1 MTRWLDDDE
10 MAFWRA
16 FTVASGRLTTAID
29 ADLRAESGLTLDDY
43 EVLVHLSEAPE
54 RRVRMSELADRVVQS
69 RSRLTQRI
77 DRMVARGLVERQQCP
92 DDRRGTFAALTD
104 DGFAVLEAAAPAHVE
119 SVRRH
124 LLDHLAP
131 TQIRAGA
138 DLFGTV
144 LDMRARRGQAPSGIQ
159 VEGVTP
165 AAPEGA

>member
-16 FTVASGRLTTAID
+16 YTVASGRLNAAID

-54 RRVRMSELADRVVQS
+54 RRVRMSELAEHVVQS

-77 DRMVARGLVERQQCP
+77 DRMVERGLVARQQCP
-92 DDRRGTFAALTD
+92 DDRRGTFAVLTD
-104 DGFAVLEAAAPAHVE
+104 EGFATLEAAAPGHVE

-131 TQIRAGA
+131 TQVHAGA
-138 DLFGTV
+138 DLFRSL
-144 LDMRARRGQAPSGIQ
+144 LD
-159 VEGVTP
+159 
-165 AAPEGA
+165 

>member
-16 FTVASGRLTTAID
+16 YTVAAGRLNAAID

-43 EVLVHLSEAPE
+43 EVLVHLSEAPD
-54 RRVRMSELADRVVQS
+54 RRVRMSELAERVVQS

-77 DRMVARGLVERQQCP
+77 DRMVTRGLVERQQCP
-92 DDRRGTFAALTD
+92 DDRRGTFAVLTD
-104 DGFAVLEAAAPAHVE
+104 EGMAALEAAAPGHVA

-124 LLDHLAP
+124 LLDHLDV

-138 DLFGTV
+138 DLFGTL
-144 LDMRARRGQAPSGIQ
+144 LD
-159 VEGVTP
+159 
-165 AAPEGA
+165 